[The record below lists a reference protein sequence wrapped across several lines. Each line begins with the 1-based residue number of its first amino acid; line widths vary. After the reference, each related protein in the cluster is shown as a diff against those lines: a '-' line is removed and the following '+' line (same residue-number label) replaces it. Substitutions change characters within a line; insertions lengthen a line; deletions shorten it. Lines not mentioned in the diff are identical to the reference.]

1 MLREELRSIYR
12 KGKSIVHL
20 RERIEVIEAR
30 VMSITQRLSQMPK
43 GSAHNSNMLERYID
57 LKTKLSKMVD
67 DLEEELQMADVF
79 ISDIKDPL
87 LQTVLFY
94 KYRDML
100 SWEDVA
106 RKMGDGYSVDA
117 LKKMVYRFFENEE
130 RGSQSS
136 PR

>member
-1 MLREELRSIYR
+1 MLRDELRSIYR

-20 RERIEVIEAR
+20 KERIEVIEAR

-43 GSAHNSNMLERYID
+43 GCAHDSNMLERYID
-57 LKTKLSKMVD
+57 LKTKLSKMVNE
-67 DLEEELQMADVF
+67 LEEELQMADVF

-106 RKMGDGYSVDA
+106 AKMGDGYSVDA
-117 LKKMVYRFFENEE
+117 LKKMVYRFFEREESE
-130 RGSQSS
+130 RG
-136 PR
+136 

>member
-1 MLREELRSIYR
+1 MLRDELRSIYR

-20 RERIEVIEAR
+20 KERIEVIEAR

-43 GSAHNSNMLERYID
+43 GSAHDSNMLERYID

-67 DLEEELQMADVF
+67 ELEEELQMADVF

-100 SWEDVA
+100 SWEEVA
-106 RKMGDGYSVDA
+106 RKMGDGYSADS
-117 LKKMVYRFFENEE
+117 LKKMVYRFFKEK
-130 RGSQSS
+130 
-136 PR
+136 